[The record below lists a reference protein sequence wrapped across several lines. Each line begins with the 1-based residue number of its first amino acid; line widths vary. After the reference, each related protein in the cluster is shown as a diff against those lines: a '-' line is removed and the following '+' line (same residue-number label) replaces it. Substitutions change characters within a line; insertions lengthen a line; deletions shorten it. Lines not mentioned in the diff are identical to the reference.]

1 MITPK
6 EVETEEEDIVEEVK
20 NLKDEQEITEK
31 AKEEI

>member
-6 EVETEEEDIVEEVK
+6 EVEKEEEDIVEEVK

-31 AKEEI
+31 AKDEI

>member
-6 EVETEEEDIVEEVK
+6 EVEKEEEDIVEEVK

>member
-6 EVETEEEDIVEEVK
+6 EVEKEEEDIVEEVK
-20 NLKDEQEITEK
+20 DLKDEQEITEK

>member
-6 EVETEEEDIVEEVK
+6 EVEKEEEDIVEEVK

-31 AKEEI
+31 AKEDI